1 MKKII
6 LLFISIFL
14 LTGCGKI
21 DKDKLIE
28 TFKDKVESSKSYTI
42 DSKME
47 IYNSE
52 DTFTYNIKV
61 YYMDDDY
68 FKVDMVNTLSNHEQ
82 IILRNNREVYVV
94 TPSLNK
100 SYKFVSEWPYNS
112 SQSYILNT
120 LVKDIED
127 ASSVDFAEEEDG
139 YSLKV
144 PVNYPNNSNLSYE
157 KMLFDKDMNLKN
169 VTVYDKEDIIAI
181 KVDFNKIDYKANLK
195 EEDFDVD
202 KLIDENCCN
211 TDTNK
216 DSKKDNE
223 SESNKNTNDKNAN
236 DQANQNN
243 TQAPSSNKKTTETG
257 TLQDIIYPLYV
268 PSNTYLKD
276 KETVSTESG
285 ERVILTFNG
294 DKNFV
299 LIEEVSKINDE
310 FEIIP
315 VYGDPLMLSNTIGAL
330 STNSLSWS
338 SDNVDYYLASNDL
351 STSEILTIASSL
363 NGTNLVVEK

>member
-6 LLFISIFL
+6 LLFISIIL
-14 LTGCGKI
+14 LTGCGGV
-21 DKDKLIE
+21 DKDKLVE
-28 TFKDKVESSKSYTI
+28 NFKNQVESSKSYTV
-42 DSKME
+42 DSNME

-61 YYMDDDY
+61 SYMDDDY
-68 FKVDMVNTLSNHEQ
+68 FKVEMVNTLSNHEQ
-82 IILRNNREVYVV
+82 IILRNNKEVYVV

-120 LVKDIED
+120 LVKDID
-127 ASSVDFAEEEDG
+127 AAKEIEFAEEEDG
-139 YSLKV
+139 YTLKV
-144 PVNYPNNSNLSYE
+144 PVNYPNNTNLVYE
-157 KMLFDKDMNLKN
+157 KLLFNKDKDLKM
-169 VTVYDKEDIIAI
+169 VTVYDTEDIIAI
-181 KVDFNKIDYKANLK
+181 KVVFAKIDYKANLK

-211 TDTNK
+211 TDTDSNNK
-216 DSKKDNE
+216 EKTEKKSENSE
-223 SESNKNTNDKNAN
+223 QESNNGG
-236 DQANQNN
+236 
-243 TQAPSSNKKTTETG
+243 KKTTETSA
-257 TLQDIIYPLYV
+257 LEEIMYPLYV
-268 PSNTYLKD
+268 PANTYLKD
-276 KETVSTESG
+276 KETVNTENG

-299 LIEEVSKINDE
+299 LIEEASKIKEE
-310 FEIIP
+310 FEVIP

-351 STSEILTIASSL
+351 STKEILTIADSL
-363 NGTNLVVEK
+363 NSKNLVVEK